1 MDYLKDYIEVK
12 DRIQTFYELYPNGA
26 IHFEFKGEMTLNNE
40 LYIWGKAF
48 AYPDRDKTA
57 WCSGHAWERVPAKG
71 FAKGSELMV
80 LETSAVGRALAM
92 LGIKV
97 SKSIASK
104 EEMIRLG
111 VQTDAWTT
119 PPDSPASQFKGKI
132 SQETPTQVSEQAP
145 ALETGYFG
153 SYRIATA
160 KQIDFL
166 NSLCKRIYTDWDKE
180 KLLKYLQFLS
190 KEQEFHKLE
199 FAPYTI
205 VKNELDNKE
214 HLSDNLS
221 AWLNA
226 SGLPSSHEKDEDD
239 AADDWKSSTF

>member
-111 VQTDAWTT
+111 AHTDAWTT
-119 PPDSPASQFKGKI
+119 PPDSPTSQFKGKI

-205 VKNELDNKE
+205 VKQQLDNKDY
-214 HLSDNLS
+214 LSDNLS